1 MIISG
6 NSFNVVLVTSK
17 LIMLPLFIFDFME
30 FIVPFI
36 ISGYIVN
43 CSFSE
48 HIFNVL
54 LVFVSVRQMLA
65 GLLFL
70 LIMLFAINIISSL

>member
-1 MIISG
+1 M
-6 NSFNVVLVTSK
+6 L
-17 LIMLPLFIFDFME
+17 LPLFIFDFME

-48 HIFNVL
+48 HIFIPRRA
-54 LVFVSVRQMLA
+54 S
-65 GLLFL
+65 
-70 LIMLFAINIISSL
+70 LIKNSDLHTESGGKMPIRSIYADPYYAE